1 MSYAKATVKG
11 LYFPLIFS
19 QKILSTCE
27 KNVIIIVVQS
37 IENKTSARIYGNQR
51 GWVFSKID
59 FLDLGSDADIRKAL
73 SELAAKGTIRRV
85 LRGIYDYPRNSK
97 LLNTEMGSDLD
108 QLARALARRSGWRI
122 QPSENTALN
131 LLGLSTQ
138 VPAQSVYLSDG
149 PSKTY
154 EIGKQQLVFK
164 KRSLKESGFKH
175 KESELVVQAL
185 KALGQKRIDKV
196 LLQNLAN
203 KWTAAMWKKILRDTK
218 TAPAWVSDI
227 ILNISKL
234 AVS

>member
-1 MSYAKATVKG
+1 M
-11 LYFPLIFS
+11 
-19 QKILSTCE
+19 
-27 KNVIIIVVQS
+27 QS

-51 GWVFSKID
+51 GWAFSKID
-59 FLDLGSDADIRKAL
+59 FLDRGSDADIRKAL
-73 SELAAKGTIRRV
+73 SEFAAKGTIRRV
-85 LRGIYDYPRNSK
+85 LRGIYDYPRISK
-97 LLNTEMGSDLD
+97 LLNTEMGTDLD

-164 KRSLKESGFKH
+164 KRTLKESVFKH

-185 KALGQKRIDKV
+185 KALGQERIDEEV
-196 LLQNLAN
+196 LQKLTGT
-203 KWTAAMWKKILRDTK
+203 WTPNMWKKIRRDTK
-218 TAPAWVSDI
+218 TAPAWVSDM
-227 ILNISKL
+227 ILNISKRFD
-234 AVS
+234 S

>member
-1 MSYAKATVKG
+1 M
-11 LYFPLIFS
+11 
-19 QKILSTCE
+19 
-27 KNVIIIVVQS
+27 QS

-51 GWVFSKID
+51 GWSFSKID

-85 LRGIYDYPRNSK
+85 LRGIYDYPRISK
-97 LLNTEMGSDLD
+97 LLNAEMGSDLD

-164 KRSLKESGFKH
+164 KRTLKESVFKH

-185 KALGQKRIDKV
+185 KALGQERIDQEI
-196 LLQNLAN
+196 LQKLAD
-203 KWTAAMWKKILRDTK
+203 KWTPIMWKKILRDTK
-218 TAPAWVSDI
+218 TAPAWVSDM

-234 AVS
+234 TIS